1 MKQIYRKSSKETR
14 RSYSFFDG
22 PNAGVIRIRVFLPFS
37 AGIRMRVLF
46 EGGSL
51 LRIYGI
57 LVNDEKAHKLGRC
70 TTLMIADKRD

>member
-37 AGIRMRVLF
+37 AGLIRTRVLF

-57 LVNDEKAHKLGRC
+57 LGKVGQV
-70 TTLMIADKRD
+70 